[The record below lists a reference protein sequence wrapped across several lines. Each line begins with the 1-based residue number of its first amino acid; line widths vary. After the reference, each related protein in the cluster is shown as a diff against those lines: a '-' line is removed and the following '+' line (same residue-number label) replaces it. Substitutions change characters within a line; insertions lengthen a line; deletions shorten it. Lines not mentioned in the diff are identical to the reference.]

1 MNSRRAMVGTFLL
14 IALALITLD
23 FRSNTGPVGAVQRV
37 SDSVFAPVQGG
48 FAAIVRPVG
57 DFFGSIFEIGSL
69 RGRIERLEADNEQLR
84 NDLAVQAD
92 LERRLR
98 EAEELLNMSAQQ
110 QVTLV
115 GARVI
120 ATPPGTFERSVVID
134 VGAAQGIGEEMAVIN
149 SRGVVGLVVEVTANR
164 ARVSLL
170 SSTESGLGVR
180 IAQTSDR
187 GLLRGQGSGLL
198 QLEMLDPDPEVP
210 LDAVIVTQSFQ
221 GSRVPGGLQ
230 VGALEPPPDG
240 DPAGERFLEVRPYVD
255 FSSLSTVA
263 VVVAGREEEG
273 EFGEDEVID
282 APNLEPAPQV
292 TVQPNDSQAVPGED
306 FPLPATPA
314 PSEGAS
320 PGVPV
325 PGASVPTPTPS
336 LGGG

>member
-1 MNSRRAMVGTFLL
+1 MNSRRAMVGTLLL

-23 FRSNTGPVGAVQRV
+23 FRSDAGPVGAVQRV
-37 SDSVFAPVQGG
+37 SDSAFAPVQGG
-48 FAAIVRPVG
+48 FAAIVRPIG
-57 DFFGSIFEIGSL
+57 DFFGSIVEIGTL

-98 EAEELLNMSAQQ
+98 ETQELLNMSAQQ
-110 QVTLV
+110 DVQLL

-120 ATPPGTFERSVVID
+120 AAPPGTFERSVVID
-134 VGAAQGIGEEMAVIN
+134 VGASQGIGEEMAVIN

-180 IAQTSDR
+180 IAQTSDV

-198 QLEMLDPDPEVP
+198 QLEMFDPDPQVP

-240 DPAGERFLEVRPYVD
+240 DPQGERFLEVRPYVD

-263 VVVAGREEEG
+263 VVVAGREQEG
-273 EFGEDEVID
+273 EFSEDEVID
-282 APNLEPAPQV
+282 APNLEPAPRV
-292 TVQPNDSQAVPGED
+292 TVVPNDSQAVPGED

-314 PSEGAS
+314 PDAGPS
-320 PGVPV
+320 PGSPAPADVPS
-325 PGASVPTPTPS
+325 P
-336 LGGG
+336 GGG